1 MVKQNKRRSKK
12 DQNLIYED
20 IQEKR
25 DRLITDIEEFQ
36 HQAPHFLEIKDSYT
50 LQNQK
55 SARNTEKALMSDD
68 EDDGD
73 AELDETDIDEDD
85 EKVMEPENIVLS
97 MPSTM
102 DFKDSVGKGM
112 QALIDKEIMLRTA
125 QANDALSLIRA
136 EIGEKTFLLMQVNTL
151 SLIRAFVGEKTFLL
165 SESHRNQKTTKI
177 TSRSSAALRAVH
189 KRINQHVQRYELAF
203 EALTCLNASQNFQ
216 PIIKDDLAI
225 LKDISEPN
233 RIGQSSDTVSWIW
246 RTGVPSESEAKA
258 EWLEDGKHCLII
270 KPSLDI

>member
-125 QANDALSLIRA
+125 QAND
-136 EIGEKTFLLMQVNTL
+136 TL
-151 SLIRAFVGEKTFLL
+151 SLIRAFVGEKSFLL

-203 EALTCLNASQNFQ
+203 EALTC
-216 PIIKDDLAI
+216 
-225 LKDISEPN
+225 
-233 RIGQSSDTVSWIW
+233 
-246 RTGVPSESEAKA
+246 
-258 EWLEDGKHCLII
+258 
-270 KPSLDI
+270 